1 MPKVSLIIQARMDST
16 RLPGKSMLDLAG
28 APLVVRLLERVKR
41 CRNVD
46 NIILAIPDTE
56 NNVILEEQAKNM
68 KVDCFRGPENDLVK
82 RYWLAA
88 KEYKS
93 EIIVRL
99 PADNPTPE
107 PSEIDKII
115 EFHVTEN
122 QNGFSSNLAEI
133 NNSGYP
139 DGIGAEVFNFDHLNK
154 LNKKQLNSKEKEH
167 IHLNFYDYSLNET
180 KDETFATVKTINC
193 PIEFAR
199 PDLILDVNTFDQY
212 IFFRELYNYLYP
224 LNTTFSIMDIIHW
237 YDFIYKQKYV

>member
-1 MPKVSLIIQARMDST
+1 MDST

-28 APLVVRLLERVKR
+28 QPLVVRLLERVKR
-41 CRNVD
+41 CKNVD

-56 NNVILEEQAKNM
+56 NNKILEEQAINM
-68 KVDCFRGPENDLVK
+68 NVDCFRGPENNLVK

-107 PSEIDKII
+107 SSEIDKII
-115 EFHVTEN
+115 DFHITKN

-139 DGIGAEVFNFDHLNK
+139 DGIGAEVFSFEHLDE

-167 IHLNFYDYSLNET
+167 IHLNFYDYSLKET
-180 KDETFATVKTINC
+180 KDETFAPVKTINC

-199 PDLILDVNTFDQY
+199 PDLILDVNTSDQY
-212 IFFRELYNYLYP
+212 IFFRKLYNYLYP
-224 LNTTFSIMDIIHW
+224 LNRNFSIMDIIHW
-237 YDFIYKQKYV
+237 YDFIYKQ